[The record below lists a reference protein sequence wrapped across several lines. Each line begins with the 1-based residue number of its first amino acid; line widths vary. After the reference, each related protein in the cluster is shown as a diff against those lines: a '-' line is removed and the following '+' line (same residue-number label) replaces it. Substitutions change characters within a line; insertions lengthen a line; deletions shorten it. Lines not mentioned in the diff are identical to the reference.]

1 MSRWLSIGLTLLV
14 GCTPGNA
21 EQETPTSAPP
31 AEVSPPASQ
40 EATEPPLAPHP
51 VSRLPRLRIEVADE
65 RFVMELADD
74 VRSRARGLSGRR
86 RVARNDGMLFVYPEP
101 RELGFWMN
109 ECLTDLDI
117 VYVDGNGRIKSMHR
131 MKAEPPRREN
141 ERRTEYEARLPRYR
155 SVHLVQFALEFAPG
169 TIDRLQLRLGDTL
182 DLPRSD
188 LIENAR

>member
-1 MSRWLSIGLTLLV
+1 MG
-14 GCTPGNA
+14 PDN
-21 EQETPTSAPP
+21 
-31 AEVSPPASQ
+31 
-40 EATEPPLAPHP
+40 
-51 VSRLPRLRIEVADE
+51 
-65 RFVMELADD
+65 
-74 VRSRARGLSGRR
+74 
-86 RVARNDGMLFVYPEP
+86 GMLFVYPEP

-131 MKAEPPRREN
+131 MKAEPPRRED

-182 DLPRSD
+182 DLPRAD